1 MAYLYQPY
9 PRMLFRGV
17 SDTCVV
23 QDYAE
28 EQEKL
33 ADGWRS
39 GPIPDPEPRDD
50 ASLVCD
56 PAVVET
62 PPDAPVKRG
71 PGRPRKVV
79 T

>member
-9 PRMLFRGV
+9 PRMLYRYV
-17 SDTCVV
+17 NDQCIV
-23 QDYAE
+23 QNYGE
-28 EQEKL
+28 EQAHL
-33 ADGWRS
+33 ADGWRLA
-39 GPIPDPEPRDD
+39 PNPEPPRDD
-50 ASLVCD
+50 ASLVND

>member
-1 MAYLYQPY
+1 MDVYVYQPY
-9 PRMLFRGV
+9 PRMLFRHE
-17 SDTCVV
+17 SDHCIV
-23 QDYAE
+23 QNYGE
-28 EQEKL
+28 EQAAL
-33 ADGWRS
+33 ADGWRLA
-39 GPIPDPEPRDD
+39 PTPETRDD
-50 ASLVCD
+50 ASLVGD